1 MNDRPVGGD
10 VEADVSNWYD
20 LLPWR
25 EWRAGP
31 QRAITDLVAR
41 ELASPPDN
49 R

>member
-1 MNDRPVGGD
+1 M
-10 VEADVSNWYD
+10 EADVSNWYD